1 MKKEIVSILR
11 KKFTNDLNEIS
22 RLNFELGKSVDFYS
36 NFKDETENE
45 SAYVSGLVLLCKSM
59 LKKAEQMQFEIDGK
73 LPE

>member
-1 MKKEIVSILR
+1 MNKEIVSILR

-45 SAYVSGLVLLCKSM
+45 SAYVSSMILLCKSM
-59 LKKAEQMQFEIDGK
+59 LRKAEQMQFEIDGK